1 MRDGGAGLQEDTA
14 GTGND
19 FSCDI
24 KNKMGKRHTG
34 DTGTLLK

>member
-1 MRDGGAGLQEDTA
+1 MRDGGAGLQEDMA
-14 GTGND
+14 GMGND

-24 KNKMGKRHTG
+24 KNKMGKHHTG